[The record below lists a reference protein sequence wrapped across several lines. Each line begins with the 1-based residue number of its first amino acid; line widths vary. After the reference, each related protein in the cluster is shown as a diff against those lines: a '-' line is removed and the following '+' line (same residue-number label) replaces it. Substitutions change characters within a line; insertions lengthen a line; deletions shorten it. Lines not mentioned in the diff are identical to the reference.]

1 VTQLDQ
7 VTQDNAAL
15 VERTACAAT
24 GMRELAH
31 SLAQEVARYRMPPGE
46 A

>member
-24 GMRELAH
+24 GMRELAQ